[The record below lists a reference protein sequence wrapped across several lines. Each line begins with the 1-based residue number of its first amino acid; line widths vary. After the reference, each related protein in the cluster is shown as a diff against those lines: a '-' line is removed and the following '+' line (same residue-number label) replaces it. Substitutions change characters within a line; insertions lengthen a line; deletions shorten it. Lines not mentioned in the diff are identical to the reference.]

1 MSFIPEID
9 LATAGETMNYQT
21 WVENQGRMAQAL
33 ESGALGGAYADGA
46 IILTSAIGAM
56 SSLLWPP
63 AKGTDKKR
71 FIEIM
76 VRFCSGGPDTTRIS
90 SALFAEAHP
99 QLAQAL
105 GITDKALYMSGR
117 NDKTEADVM
126 AICTAAGSEGC
137 QKTNVRRYAYAT
149 LLYEHVRCSFIH
161 EYRPGDKATEVEQLR
176 SIAGI
181 SKDEI
186 SYANTLFEQNN
197 SLVSRRLVHF
207 PLEWIKAVAVAVART
222 MDDQCSMA
230 NAHPL
235 QNLGLAIPQSWWS
248 EGG

>member
-1 MSFIPEID
+1 
-9 LATAGETMNYQT
+9 MNYQT
-21 WVENQGRMAQAL
+21 WVEKQSRMAQAL
-33 ESGALGGAYADGA
+33 ESGELGGAYCDGA

-56 SSLLWPP
+56 SSLLWRP
-63 AKGTDKKR
+63 AKGTDRKR
-71 FIEIM
+71 FIEIV

-149 LLYEHVRCSFIH
+149 LLYEQVRCSFIH
-161 EYRPGDKATEVEQLR
+161 EYRPGDKATELDQLR
-176 SIAGI
+176 SIAGTA
-181 SKDEI
+181 KHEI

-197 SLVSRRLVHF
+197 SLVRRRLVHF
-207 PLEWIKAVAVAVART
+207 PLEWIKAVAVAVACT

-230 NAHPL
+230 NAHPF